1 MEPEKWTH
9 TIHRNGIIFWS
20 WNYHIMESYHGDG
33 VIPWN
38 HTIGIIP
45 RRWNH
50 SKEME
55 SYHGIIPRTWD
66 HTKEMESYHGI
77 IPRRWNH
84 TMESFQGHG
93 IIPWDH
99 TKAMELYQNRI
110 IPYHT
115 QKFSYNIHRSKQV
128 YSK

>member
-1 MEPEKWTH
+1 MELYSGV
-9 TIHRNGIIFWS
+9 GIIIS
-20 WNYHIMESYHGDG
+20 
-33 VIPWN
+33 WN

-50 SKEME
+50 TKAME
-55 SYHGIIPRTWD
+55 SFQGGGIIPWD
-66 HTKEMESYHGI
+66 HTKEVESYHGI
-77 IPRRWNH
+77 IPRRWN
-84 TMESFQGHG
+84 
-93 IIPWDH
+93 H

-115 QKFSYNIHRSKQV
+115 QRFSYNIHISKQV